1 MNHLEQN
8 IKGLCAK
15 HGIHF
20 NDFLADLEVDEVH
33 ELTLYDLQAIAEEYQ
48 IDLLALLFK
57 PVYNSDLLTKKLRKI
72 ECLIVDVDGVM
83 TDGGMYW
90 SEQGDQIKKFNTK
103 DGLGLMELTKKAFK
117 VGIISS
123 GFTQVMVQK
132 RAELLG
138 ITHCYVGQQPKL
150 EVLETWCKEWG
161 ISLEN
166 VAVIGD
172 DKNDLAL
179 MKAVGFA
186 ACPADAVN
194 EVKSICNLILERK
207 GGEGCVRE
215 FIDAY
220 LNQYIK

>member
-15 HGIHF
+15 HGIHY
-20 NDFLADLEVDEVH
+20 NDFLADLEVDEVY
-33 ELTLYDLQAIAEEYQ
+33 ELTLYDLHAISEEYQ
-48 IDLLALLFK
+48 IDLMSLLFK
-57 PVYNSDLLTKKLRKI
+57 PVFNSDVLVKKLKKI
-72 ECLIVDVDGVM
+72 ACLIVDVDGVM

-103 DGLGLMELTKKAFK
+103 DGLGLMELTKKSFP

-123 GFTQVMVQK
+123 GFTQVMIQK

-138 ITHCYVGQQPKL
+138 ITHCYVGQKPKL

-161 ISLEN
+161 ITLEN

-172 DKNDLAL
+172 DKNDLPM
-179 MKAVGFA
+179 MKSVGLAV
-186 ACPADAVN
+186 CPADAVN
-194 EVKSICNLILERK
+194 EVKSISDIVLEKK
-207 GGEGCVRE
+207 GGDGCVRA

-220 LNQYIK
+220 LNQYLK

>member
-1 MNHLEQN
+1 M
-8 IKGLCAK
+8 
-15 HGIHF
+15 
-20 NDFLADLEVDEVH
+20 
-33 ELTLYDLQAIAEEYQ
+33 
-48 IDLLALLFK
+48 
-57 PVYNSDLLTKKLRKI
+57 
-72 ECLIVDVDGVM
+72 
-83 TDGGMYW
+83 
-90 SEQGDQIKKFNTK
+90 
-103 DGLGLMELTKKAFK
+103 
-117 VGIISS
+117 
-123 GFTQVMVQK
+123 
-132 RAELLG
+132 
-138 ITHCYVGQQPKL
+138 
-150 EVLETWCKEWG
+150 LETWCKEWG

-194 EVKSICNLILERK
+194 EIKSICNLILERK

>member
-1 MNHLEQN
+1 M
-8 IKGLCAK
+8 
-15 HGIHF
+15 
-20 NDFLADLEVDEVH
+20 
-33 ELTLYDLQAIAEEYQ
+33 
-48 IDLLALLFK
+48 
-57 PVYNSDLLTKKLRKI
+57 
-72 ECLIVDVDGVM
+72 DVDGVM

-103 DGLGLMELTKKAFK
+103 DGLGLLELTKKAFK

-161 ISLEN
+161 IALEN

-186 ACPADAVN
+186 ACPSDAVN
-194 EVKSICNLILERK
+194 EIKSICNLILERK

>member
-15 HGIHF
+15 HGIHY
-20 NDFLADLEVDEVH
+20 NDFLADLEVDEVF
-33 ELTLYDLQAIAEEYQ
+33 ELTLYDLQAVSEEYQ
-48 IDLLALLFK
+48 IDLMSLLFK
-57 PVYNSDLLTKKLRKI
+57 PVFNSDVLVKKLKKI
-72 ECLIVDVDGVM
+72 ACLIVDVDGVM

-103 DGLGLMELTKKAFK
+103 DGLGLMDLTKKSFP

-123 GFTQVMVQK
+123 GFTQVMIQK

-138 ITHCYVGQQPKL
+138 ITHCYVGQKPKL

-161 ISLEN
+161 ITLEN

-172 DKNDLAL
+172 DKNDLPM
-179 MKAVGFA
+179 MKSVGLAV
-186 ACPADAVN
+186 CPADAVN
-194 EVKSICNLILERK
+194 EVKSISDIVLEKK
-207 GGEGCVRE
+207 GGDGCVRA

-220 LNQYIK
+220 LNQYLK

>member
-103 DGLGLMELTKKAFK
+103 DGLGLLELTKKAFK

-150 EVLETWCKEWG
+150 EVLETWCKEWD

-194 EVKSICNLILERK
+194 EIKSICNLILERK

>member
-103 DGLGLMELTKKAFK
+103 DGLGLLELTKKAFK

-161 ISLEN
+161 IALEN

-220 LNQYIK
+220 LNQYLK

>member
-103 DGLGLMELTKKAFK
+103 DGLGLLELTKKAFK

-150 EVLETWCKEWG
+150 EVLVTWCKEWG

-194 EVKSICNLILERK
+194 EIKSICNLILERK

>member
-103 DGLGLMELTKKAFK
+103 DGLGLLELTKKAFK

-172 DKNDLAL
+172 DKNDLAM

-194 EVKSICNLILERK
+194 EVKSICNLVLERK

>member
-103 DGLGLMELTKKAFK
+103 DGLGLLELTKKAFK

-194 EVKSICNLILERK
+194 EVKSICNLVLERK

>member
-172 DKNDLAL
+172 DKNDLAM

>member
-103 DGLGLMELTKKAFK
+103 DGLGLLELTKKAFK

-194 EVKSICNLILERK
+194 EIKSICNLILERK

>member
-103 DGLGLMELTKKAFK
+103 DGLGLLELTKKAFK

-186 ACPADAVN
+186 ACPSDAVN
-194 EVKSICNLILERK
+194 EIKSICNLILERK

>member
-1 MNHLEQN
+1 MMHLEQN

-15 HGIHF
+15 HGIHY
-20 NDFLADLEVDEVH
+20 NDFMADLEVDEVH
-33 ELTLYDLQAIAEEYQ
+33 ELTLFDLQAIAEEYQ
-48 IDLLALLFK
+48 IDLMALLFK
-57 PVYNSDLLTKKLRKI
+57 PVYHSEPLTKKLKKI
-72 ECLIVDVDGVM
+72 ACLIVDVDGVM

-90 SEQGDQIKKFNTK
+90 SEQGDQSKKFNTK
-103 DGLGLMELTKKAFK
+103 DGLGLLELTKKDFK

-123 GFTQVMVQK
+123 GFTQVIVQK

-150 EVLETWCKEWG
+150 EVLASWCKEWG
-161 ISLEN
+161 IALEN

-172 DKNDLAL
+172 DKNDIAL
-179 MKAVGFA
+179 LNAVGLA
-186 ACPADAVN
+186 ACPADAIN
-194 EVKSICNLILERK
+194 EVKSICPIVLEKK

-220 LNQYIK
+220 LQPYLK

>member
-15 HGIHF
+15 HGIHY
-20 NDFLADLEVDEVH
+20 NDFLADLEVDEVY
-33 ELTLYDLQAIAEEYQ
+33 ELTLYDLHAISEEYQ
-48 IDLLALLFK
+48 IDLMSLLFK
-57 PVYNSDLLTKKLRKI
+57 PVFNSDILVKKLKKI
-72 ECLIVDVDGVM
+72 ACLIVDVDGVM

-103 DGLGLMELTKKAFK
+103 DGLGLMELTKKSFP

-123 GFTQVMVQK
+123 GFTQVMIQK

-138 ITHCYVGQQPKL
+138 ITHCYVGQKPKL

-161 ISLEN
+161 ITLEN

-172 DKNDLAL
+172 DKNDLPM
-179 MKAVGFA
+179 MKSVGLAV
-186 ACPADAVN
+186 CPADAVN
-194 EVKSICNLILERK
+194 EVKSISDIVLEKK
-207 GGEGCVRE
+207 GGDGCVRA

-220 LNQYIK
+220 LNQYLK

>member
-172 DKNDLAL
+172 DKNDLAM

-194 EVKSICNLILERK
+194 EVKSICNLVLERK

>member
-15 HGIHF
+15 HGIHY
-20 NDFLADLEVDEVH
+20 NDFLADLEVDEVF
-33 ELTLYDLQAIAEEYQ
+33 ELTLYDLQAVSEEYQ
-48 IDLLALLFK
+48 IDLMSLLFK
-57 PVYNSDLLTKKLRKI
+57 PVFNSDVLVKKLKKI
-72 ECLIVDVDGVM
+72 ACLIVDVDGVM

-103 DGLGLMELTKKAFK
+103 DGLGLMDLTKKSFP

-123 GFTQVMVQK
+123 GFTQVMIQK

-138 ITHCYVGQQPKL
+138 ITHCYVGQKPKL
-150 EVLETWCKEWG
+150 EILETWCKEWG
-161 ISLEN
+161 ITLEN

-172 DKNDLAL
+172 DKNDLPM
-179 MKAVGFA
+179 MKSVGLAV
-186 ACPADAVN
+186 CPADAVN
-194 EVKSICNLILERK
+194 EVKSISDIVLEKK
-207 GGEGCVRE
+207 GGDGCVRA

-220 LNQYIK
+220 LNQYLK

>member
-132 RAELLG
+132 RAELLS

-161 ISLEN
+161 IALEN